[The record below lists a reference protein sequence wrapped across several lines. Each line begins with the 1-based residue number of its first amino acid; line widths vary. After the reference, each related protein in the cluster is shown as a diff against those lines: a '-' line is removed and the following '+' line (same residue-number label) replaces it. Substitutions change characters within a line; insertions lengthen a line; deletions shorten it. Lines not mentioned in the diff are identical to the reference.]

1 MNDHVH
7 LGAAQ
12 LRAWRTSASRIP
24 GMARVGM
31 GTAQG
36 RASTNPVRMLR
47 TVVLPAG
54 TDRHEKQ
61 HRDRVFDVRNR
72 SMQQN
77 AKRTERRAT

>member
-1 MNDHVH
+1 M
-7 LGAAQ
+7 
-12 LRAWRTSASRIP
+12 
-24 GMARVGM
+24 GM

-72 SMQQN
+72 SIQKD
-77 AKRTERRAT
+77 AKRTERRATYRELQLFFCVTQRGQMSNYVQRT